1 MSADSEVRSWT
12 FKKPEPTALLDHNT
26 ECTARVKAAE
36 FTMSNAGN
44 DMVVVETEL
53 VGEDGQVLRT
63 LKDHL
68 AFTEKAEWKLN
79 QFAASIG
86 LASESGQEVSFS
98 EESLVGKSGRVRVT
112 QETWVDGT
120 GKEVVSN
127 RIGSWLEAAA

>member
-26 ECTARVKAAE
+26 ECIARVKAAE

-44 DMVVVETEL
+44 DMMVLETEL
-53 VGEDGQVLRT
+53 VGDDGQVLRN

-68 AFTEKAEWKLN
+68 AFTEKAQWKLD
-79 QFAASIG
+79 QFAASVG
-86 LASESGQEVSFS
+86 LASEDGQEVSLS
-98 EESLVGKSGRVRVT
+98 EDSLIGQSGRVRIT